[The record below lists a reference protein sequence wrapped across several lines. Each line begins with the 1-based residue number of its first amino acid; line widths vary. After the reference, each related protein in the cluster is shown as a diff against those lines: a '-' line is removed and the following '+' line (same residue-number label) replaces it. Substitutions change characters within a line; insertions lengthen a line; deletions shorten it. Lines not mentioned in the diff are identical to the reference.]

1 MIEAIVGTIIVLVC
15 MATFGKTNKEIDEEN
30 KHKSFY

>member
-1 MIEAIVGTIIVLVC
+1 MIEAIVGTIIVLFC
-15 MATFGKTNKEIDEEN
+15 MAAFGKTNKEVDAEE